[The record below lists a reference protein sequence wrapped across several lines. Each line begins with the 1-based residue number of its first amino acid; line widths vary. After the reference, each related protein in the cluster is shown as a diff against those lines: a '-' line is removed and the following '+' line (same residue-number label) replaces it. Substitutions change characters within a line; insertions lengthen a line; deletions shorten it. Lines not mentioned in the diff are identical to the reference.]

1 VSGSLP
7 DTAWQRRGES
17 QAMLG
22 GRSWVST
29 CIDSMEGKMMTRVV
43 VRSLAVLG
51 VLLATLSVHAAD
63 VPESRPVHF
72 AKGAS
77 SATVKGSIKG
87 YKTIDYKL
95 RARAGQ
101 TMSVKLETSNGANYF
116 NVLPPGSNDVAVHV
130 GSTSGN
136 EWSGALQADG
146 EYTVRVYLM
155 RSAARRNETAN
166 YSLTVGITGSAAASP
181 ALGAAPPSDAKVKG
195 TPYHATGQVP
205 CSIGAA
211 SQSPMQCDFG
221 VIRGKPGNAEVHV
234 TPPGG
239 LERVLTFMG
248 SKVTS
253 TDGAKVKATK
263 KDYTW
268 SIEVNDVERYEI
280 PEAVVSGG

>member
-1 VSGSLP
+1 MIGF
-7 DTAWQRRGES
+7 
-17 QAMLG
+17 
-22 GRSWVST
+22 
-29 CIDSMEGKMMTRVV
+29 V
-43 VRSLAVLG
+43 VRRLSMAC
-51 VLLATLSVHAAD
+51 VLLAALSVHAAD

-72 AKGAS
+72 AKGTS
-77 SATVKGSIKG
+77 SATIKGQIKG

-95 RARAGQ
+95 RAKAGQ
-101 TMSVKLETSNGANYF
+101 TMNVKLETSNGANYF
-116 NVLPPGSNDVAVHV
+116 NVLAPGSNDVAVFV

-136 EWSGALQADG
+136 DWSGALQADG

-166 YSLTVGITGSAAASP
+166 YTLTVGITGSAAASP
-181 ALGAAPPSDAKVKG
+181 ALGAAPPGDAKVKG

-205 CSIGAA
+205 CSIGSS
-211 SQSPMQCDFG
+211 SQSPAQCDFG

-253 TDGAKVKATK
+253 TAGAKVKATK
-263 KDYTW
+263 TGDTW
-268 SIEVNDVERYEI
+268 SIEVNDVEHYQI